1 MTGKPSDPEPAP
13 ARPEGSQPEILVS
26 YKPAGRETLEAITGE
41 LVPLPVKF
49 EQAAKARRE
58 SSSPEITVQEGGIER
73 DTLAAIMAEAG
84 APTADGPATAPD
96 VAPTAATVTTAVG
109 PSPRAAIPA
118 PNAAVAALEI
128 FEMMTY
134 VVRGGDVARLASE
147 GSRRSFVE
155 EHLFERLNVKSMA
168 DVERVDVTPWTVP
181 GTLVVRVWCR
191 TKPLT

>member
-1 MTGKPSDPEPAP
+1 
-13 ARPEGSQPEILVS
+13 LVS

-49 EQAAKARRE
+49 EHAAKARRE
-58 SSSPEITVQEGGIER
+58 SSSPEITVREGAIER

-84 APTADGPATAPD
+84 TLPLVEPAANAAPEPASAAPTPALPAT
-96 VAPTAATVTTAVG
+96 
-109 PSPRAAIPA
+109 
-118 PNAAVAALEI
+118 NAGVAALEI
-128 FEMMTY
+128 FEMTTY

-147 GSRRSFVE
+147 SSRRSFVE
-155 EHLFERLNVKSMA
+155 EHLLARLPVSSIA
-168 DVERVDVTPWTVP
+168 EVERVDVTPWTVP